1 MGGMTSLTLNIGRGV
16 PTARRVSAV
25 SATAG
30 AATLWWRKHP
40 PARPYGQ
47 RFWVQ
52 SPHPLI
58 TRRRLHDLL
67 APRADER
74 PLEVDPGAGCYS
86 RQVTERLT
94 PGGTADLLDMRSVLD
109 HTMRHT
115 AEHGLH
121 NTAATQGDA
130 RSLPYPDPSFGA
142 AHPVRLFGEIPD
154 QSSLAISPDSTQPIK
169 E

>member
-1 MGGMTSLTLNIGRGV
+1 MTSLALAIGRGV
-16 PTARRVSAV
+16 PTARWVSAV

-40 PARPYGQ
+40 PACPYGQ

-67 APRADER
+67 TPRADER
-74 PLEVDPGAGCYS
+74 PLEVGPGTGYYS
-86 RQVTERLT
+86 LQVTERLT
-94 PGGTADLLDMRSVLD
+94 PGGTADLLDMQSVLD

-121 NTAATQGDA
+121 NIAATHGRRA
-130 RSLPYPDPSFGA
+130 LA
-142 AHPVRLFGEIPD
+142 AVPRPELRRRAPRCAVGEIPD
-154 QSSLAISPDSTQPIK
+154 QSSPATSPDSTQPMK